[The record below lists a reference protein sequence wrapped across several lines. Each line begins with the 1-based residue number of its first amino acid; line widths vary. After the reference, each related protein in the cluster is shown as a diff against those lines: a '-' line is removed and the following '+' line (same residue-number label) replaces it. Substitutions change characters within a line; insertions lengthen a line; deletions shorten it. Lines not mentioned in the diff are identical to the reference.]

1 MSATL
6 AASENVVLC
15 ILPVNAIVVIRPIKE
30 LDLLK
35 GDWAGEVAGD
45 GRVKGQK
52 GVQSCGTC
60 CQKVNISDAISRLY
74 FGPFFFIQLTQA
86 KC

>member
-1 MSATL
+1 MTYGFLSATL
-6 AASENVVLC
+6 AGRENVSC
-15 ILPVNAIVVIRPIKE
+15 ILPVNAIVVILPVKE

-35 GDWAGEVAGD
+35 RDCAGEVAGD

-60 CQKVNISDAISRLY
+60 CQK
-74 FGPFFFIQLTQA
+74 
-86 KC
+86 

>member
-6 AASENVVLC
+6 AGSENVVLR
-15 ILPVNAIVVIRPIKE
+15 ILPVNAVVVIRPIKE

-60 CQKVNISDAISRLY
+60 CQKKPISQ
-74 FGPFFFIQLTQA
+74 IQNLG
-86 KC
+86 CILDHFLFS